1 MTAEQLI
8 AFETDVAR
16 RFNAGEIRAPVHLY
30 SGNESQMIE
39 IFRQVGPD
47 DWVFCSWRSHYQC
60 LLKGVPPDQVLA
72 EILAGR
78 SIGLC
83 FPAYRIYSSA
93 IVGGSLPIA
102 LGVAL
107 AIKRRGGSERVH
119 VFMGDMTARTGIAH
133 EVIRYAAN
141 WGLPIRFIIEDNGL
155 SVCTDTKAVWNEDW
169 ARDEW
174 LDGDDLDIQRYEY
187 RSRYPHAGAG
197 SRVEF

>member
-60 LLKGVPPDQVLA
+60 LLKGVPPDQVMA

-83 FPAYRIYSSA
+83 FPQYRIYSSA

-102 LGVAL
+102 LGVAM
-107 AIKRRGGSERVH
+107 AIQRRGGSERVH
-119 VFMGDMTARTGIAH
+119 AFMGDMTSTTGIAH
-133 EVIRYAAN
+133 EVMKYAGA
-141 WGLPIRFIIEDNGL
+141 WKLPIRFIIEDNGR
-155 SVCTDTKAVWNEDW
+155 SVCTDTRAVWNQSQI
-169 ARDEW
+169 ARVLYTEA
-174 LDGDDLDIQRYEY
+174 DLDWYTYE
-187 RSRYPHAGAG
+187 SRYPHAGAG
-197 SRVEF
+197 ARVEF